1 MTVNYNFSNL
11 VSIVKNGAKQNKNFV
26 KVLKTNFN
34 KELLL
39 ALSKKGFI
47 KNFSISNL
55 DRSLYIVELN
65 LKVKELSQISLVSN
79 STNRVFLDFKKI
91 SKLFKPSD
99 FFVVSTSKGLLLGSD
114 IFFYGLG
121 GELLLKIN

>member
-11 VSIVKNGAKQNKNFV
+11 VSIIKNGAKQNKNFV

-39 ALSKKGFI
+39 ALSKKGFV
-47 KNFSISNL
+47 KNFSISSL
-55 DRSLYIVELN
+55 DRNFYIVELN
-65 LKVKELSQISLVSN
+65 LKVKELSQLSLISN

-99 FFVVSTSKGLLLGSD
+99 FFVVSTSRGILLGSD

-121 GELLLKIN
+121 GELMLKIN

>member
-11 VSIVKNGAKQNKNFV
+11 VSIIKNGAKQNKNFV

-39 ALSKKGFI
+39 ALSKKGFV
-47 KNFSISNL
+47 KNFSVSSL

-65 LKVKELSQISLVSN
+65 LKVKELSNISLISN

-99 FFVVSTSKGLLLGSD
+99 FLVVSTSKGILLGSD

-121 GELLLKIN
+121 GELLLKID

>member
-11 VSIVKNGAKQNKNFV
+11 VSIIKNGAKQNKNFV

-39 ALSKKGFI
+39 ALSKKGFV
-47 KNFSISNL
+47 KNFSISSL
-55 DRSLYIVELN
+55 DRNFYIVELN
-65 LKVKELSQISLVSN
+65 LKVKELSKLSLISN

-99 FFVVSTSKGLLLGSD
+99 FFVVSTSRGILLGSD

-121 GELLLKIN
+121 GELMLKIN